1 MNEANEVD
9 ELLHELRR
17 AFELLDPPPPALFEA
32 ARAAFAFRDP
42 DASLAELTRE
52 ATPAAAGLRG
62 SSRLLTFTGDDVT
75 VELQVSPAG
84 GVRVLTGRL
93 SPARPAT
100 LCVRH
105 SRGET
110 RTHVDESGHFVAG
123 DVPPGQVMLH
133 FTLPDAT
140 TVVTSWSRL

>member
-17 AFELLDPPPPALFEA
+17 AFELLDPPPPALSDA

-52 ATPAAAGLRG
+52 STPAGAGLRG

-84 GVRVLTGRL
+84 PVRVLTGRL

-100 LCVRH
+100 LRVRH
-105 SRGET
+105 SQGET
-110 RTHVDESGHFVAG
+110 RIRVDGGGHFIAAG
-123 DVPPGQVMLH
+123 IPSGQVMLH

>member
-1 MNEANEVD
+1 MD
-9 ELLHELRR
+9 ELLQELRR
-17 AFELLDPPPPALFEA
+17 AFELLDPPPPTLLDA

-42 DASLAELTRE
+42 DAALAELTRDS
-52 ATPAAAGLRG
+52 TPAGAGLRG
-62 SSRLLTFTGDDVT
+62 TSRLLTFAGEDVT
-75 VELQVSPAG
+75 VELQVSPSG
-84 GVRVLTGRL
+84 HLRVITGRL
-93 SPARPAT
+93 TPARPAT

-110 RTHVDESGHFVAG
+110 RARVDGSGHFVADG
-123 DVPPGQVMLH
+123 IPCGQVMLH

>member
-17 AFELLDPPPPALFEA
+17 AFEVLDPPPAALFEA

-42 DASLAELTRE
+42 DASLAELTAE
-52 ATPAAAGLRG
+52 STPAGVGLRG
-62 SSRLLTFTGDDVT
+62 APRLLTYTGDDVT

-84 GVRVLTGRL
+84 PVRVLTGRL

-105 SRGET
+105 SKGET
-110 RTHVDESGHFVAG
+110 RIEVDGSGHFIAG
-123 DVPPGQVMLH
+123 DIPAGQMMLH

>member
-9 ELLHELRR
+9 ELLDELRR
-17 AFELLDPPPPALFEA
+17 AFETLDPPPPKLLEA

-42 DASLAELTRE
+42 DASLAELTAE
-52 ATPAAAGLRG
+52 TSPAGAGLRG
-62 SSRLLTFTGDDVT
+62 TARLLTFAGENVT

-84 GVRVLTGRL
+84 PVRVLTGRL
-93 SPARPAT
+93 SPARPAA
-100 LCVRH
+100 LRVRH

-110 RTHVDESGHFVAG
+110 HAEVDGSGHFTASGIPAG
-123 DVPPGQVMLH
+123 QMMLH

>member
-1 MNEANEVD
+1 MD
-9 ELLHELRR
+9 ELLDELRR

-42 DASLAELTRE
+42 DASLAELTRDS
-52 ATPAAAGLRG
+52 TPAGAGLRG
-62 SSRLLTFTGDDVT
+62 TSRLLTFTGENVT
-75 VELQVSPAG
+75 VELQVSSAG
-84 GVRVLTGRL
+84 PVRVLTGRL
-93 SPARPAT
+93 TPARPAT

-110 RTHVDESGHFVAG
+110 RAQVDESGHFVTG
-123 DVPPGQVMLH
+123 GIPSGQVMLH